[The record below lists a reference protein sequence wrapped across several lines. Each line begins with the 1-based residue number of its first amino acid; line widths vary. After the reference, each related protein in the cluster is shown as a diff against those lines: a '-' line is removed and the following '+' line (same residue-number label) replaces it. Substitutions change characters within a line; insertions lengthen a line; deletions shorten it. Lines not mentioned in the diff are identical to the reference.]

1 MIITIEI
8 IKALTLMIR
17 EHFPK
22 SPIND
27 RDLSEGFNRPCCFIT
42 ADDMT
47 SDEVGLHY
55 ADTDTVVLTFFAE
68 RRETGFLELLK
79 IKNKL
84 RVLLGEPLEISEF
97 FHLTFDDITHHFD
110 KKDMVLETRFS
121 VYTVRAKDDDYAGL
135 PDMNEVIVNVKGD

>member
-1 MIITIEI
+1 MITTVEI
-8 IKALTLMIR
+8 IRAITLMIR
-17 EHFPK
+17 ENFPE

-27 RDLSEGFNRPCCFIT
+27 RDLSEGFDRPCCFIT
-42 ADDMT
+42 VDDMT

-68 RRETGFLELLK
+68 RREIGFLELLK

-84 RVLLGEPLEISEF
+84 RELLGEPLEISEF
-97 FHLTFDDITHHFD
+97 FHLTFDDVAHHFD

-121 VYTVRAKDDDYAGL
+121 VYTVQAKADDYAGL